1 MKLMPCQMSL
11 LIALEA
17 CTNVYRAM
25 HGPNAVQRC
34 ESEAADRV
42 FDTAQW
48 ITLLE
53 TGITCA
59 GASGGGWSDGAD
71 RRGSGCSGA
80 GE

>member
-1 MKLMPCQMSL
+1 MFTEPCMAPML
-11 LIALEA
+11 F
-17 CTNVYRAM
+17 
-25 HGPNAVQRC
+25 NAARVRQLT
-34 ESEAADRV
+34 ESSTQHNG
-42 FDTAQW
+42 FTM
-48 ITLLE
+48 LE